1 MSRKI
6 ESTPGAPQP
15 SHDEERVSAEE
26 KLAAFFVQNRDFF
39 TLYAG
44 DASITVRPSRE
55 VGTFAIDLEN
65 GELLGD
71 PSYYEKKGMTEA
83 HAFNSFLHEFEH
95 FRRLMG
101 LVRERGGLTAWKAHR
116 DRILKRRHLHVF
128 DNVLEDISVDRA
140 ILTRAPNQTETQF
153 DLYRNH
159 LWKRRDMT
167 SLPRHLQFV
176 YALFREQ
183 MMPDEPVEVAEDVRV
198 EIQALRDMKNR
209 SGQSV
214 IDVMSHPDLPQARR
228 LALQERFFESVYE
241 RLFREDVQRK
251 RDEHAAKQEK
261 AGQEGEGSPKQ
272 GQPSQ
277 GEPQEGDIEGKPQ
290 PAEPQ
295 EGDEGGAPQEGE
307 PDEGGAQDGEPT
319 PGEPQEGSPQSGEPQ
334 PGEPQP
340 GEEPSGPSQ
349 PGLPEDPDDIF
360 ADLYDEYL
368 ENSPDAAISDEQID
382 EAVNAVLGK
391 GGKPKTPEELT
402 QEAYAKEAGVSVEDL
417 RAYQDFWQSVEELRS
432 PDADMTVVEQIREV
446 FRKIITERLAPV
458 RRPKQPVEE
467 GEYLIRPA
475 EAVAEVRAGHTDPAV
490 WMTHEVH
497 DHPKELV
504 GALDVTLAC
513 DRSKSMEDSDGTS
526 VKMTEQQKAAA
537 LLLEALREFCDDLD
551 EERADL
557 LEDLHVR
564 SEVWGF
570 GGPPEVGCLKA
581 SSEELTDRERVAV
594 YKELAS
600 VPGKSTRDD
609 LVLEAILASISEE
622 DFERIARG
630 ELRKVVI
637 VLTDGDSSNK
647 EGAKV
652 AIKALRDR
660 GVAVVAIGIT
670 KAAKKALTL
679 YKPDGRLAK
688 TAADTGVAVGEV
700 LAEFIRE
707 LNGS

>member
-1 MSRKI
+1 MSRTI
-6 ESTPGAPQP
+6 ESNPGVPQP
-15 SHDEERVSAEE
+15 LQDEAQRSAEE
-26 KLAAFFVQNRDFF
+26 KLTAFFEQNRDFF
-39 TLYAG
+39 VLYAG
-44 DASITVRPSRE
+44 DASIKVRPSRTM
-55 VGTFAIDLEN
+55 GTFAIDLEK

-101 LVRERGGLTAWKAHR
+101 LVRERGGLAQWKAHR
-116 DRILKRRHLHVF
+116 ERILKRRHLHVF

-167 SLPRHLQFV
+167 SLPKHLQFI

-183 MMPDEPVEVAEDVRV
+183 MMSEEPVEVAEDVRA
-198 EIQALRDMKNR
+198 EIQTLRDMKNH
-209 SGQSV
+209 SGQNV
-214 IDVMSHPDLPQARR
+214 IDVMSHPDLPQAKR

-241 RLFREDVQRK
+241 RLFQEDVQKK
-251 RDEHAAKQEK
+251 REEHAAKQEQEE
-261 AGQEGEGSPKQ
+261 QEGEESPEQ

-277 GEPQEGDIEGKPQ
+277 GEPQEGNGEGEPQ

-295 EGDEGGAPQEGE
+295 EGDEGVEPQEGE
-307 PDEGGAQDGEPT
+307 PDEGSAQDGEPT

-334 PGEPQP
+334 PGEPQS
-340 GEEPSGPSQ
+340 GDEPSAPSQ

-360 ADLYDEYL
+360 GDLYKEYL

-391 GGKPKTPEELT
+391 GGKPKTPEELA
-402 QEAYAKEAGVSVEDL
+402 QEAYAREAGVSVEDL
-417 RAYQDFWQSVEELRS
+417 RAYQDFWQTVEELRS
-432 PDADMTVVEQIREV
+432 PDADETVVEQIRAV
-446 FRKIITERLAPV
+446 FRAIITERLAPV
-458 RRPKQPVEE
+458 RRPKQPVDE

-475 EAVAEVRAGHTDPAV
+475 EAVAETRAGHTDPAV

-497 DHPKELV
+497 EHPKELV
-504 GALDVTLAC
+504 GALDVTIVC
-513 DRSKSMEDSDGTS
+513 DRSISMKDSDGTS

-537 LLLEALREFCDDLD
+537 LTLEALREFCDDLD

-570 GGPPEVGCLKA
+570 GGPPEVECLKA
-581 SSEELTDRERVAV
+581 LSEELTDRERVAV
-594 YKELAS
+594 WKALAN
-600 VPGKSTRDD
+600 VPGNSTRDD
-609 LVLEAILASISEE
+609 LVLEAILASIPEE

-630 ELRKVVI
+630 ELRKVVL
-637 VLTDGDSSNK
+637 VLTDGDSSNA

-652 AIKALRDR
+652 AIKALRNR
-660 GVAVVAIGIT
+660 GVVVVAIGIT
-670 KAAKKALTL
+670 KAAKKALKL

-688 TAADTGVAVGEV
+688 TAADTGIAVGKV
-700 LAEFIRE
+700 LQEHIRE